1 MFTLYRYNCC
11 KEQVKIP
18 GSLYE
23 LQLHILET
31 GFSTPCKAIVRN
43 FTLVQLS
50 YALLSFIFFM
60 KKKNVKTPLIK
71 ILFFKSVLVP

>member
-11 KEQVKIP
+11 QEQVQIP

-31 GFSTPCKAIVRN
+31 GFSTPWIAIVRN

-50 YALLSFIFFM
+50 YALLSFLFFI
-60 KKKNVKTPLIK
+60 KEKKNP
-71 ILFFKSVLVP
+71 